1 MWIYLS
7 LLVFLLLVVVPAVR
21 VLFTTLDGLPRSN
34 DDWFFY

>member
-7 LLVFLLLVVVPAVR
+7 LLVFLLLVVVPALR
-21 VLFTTLDGLPRSN
+21 ALFSTLDGLPRSN

>member
-7 LLVFLLLVVVPAVR
+7 LMVFLLLVVVPAVR
-21 VLFTTLDGLPRSN
+21 ALFSTLDGLPRSN

>member
-21 VLFTTLDGLPRSN
+21 ALFGTLDELPRSN